1 MTDNVLLRFLT
12 RGLIDVGGDDAK
24 LDRLRATAADLARV
38 LESAPSKAIPFALIA
53 FDPQAPAA
61 DPVVKE
67 ALEIL
72 QQKWTTY
79 VNTFSG
85 TPVAVVR
92 ALLLDALAL
101 AAKNDDRIGAAF
113 VASARNTLPL
123 MEAGHEQE
131 IWDELVRE
139 IEARIDARA
148 EAEWATPASI
158 LVPAL
163 DFEFTAPEPGQP
175 KRKPI
180 DREGLKT
187 GIRAAS
193 GPHYQNAQGNQVATN
208 GNPQWPTNNQTVWVT
223 EFGERLTKAIA
234 DAVDV
239 SVGSLVLPEID
250 LSEPLQTLAGGVAG
264 HVDRALNAVSAATAG
279 IQRRAN
285 LLWWKEARYSPS
297 AQASYRE
304 LSPRSAATLMAFD
317 MQGHVPVY
325 SPASVSAFLFEAV
338 IGLPTIEAKRSYGIL
353 ELVDDAQKDGRLST
367 LREKLAKMFAR
378 PGGRTPVLSLIAY
391 PDLLASK
398 KPEDF
403 RRLTGVPAET
413 ELTLPQWSTWV
424 FRELQGAAATT
435 PKAEAKAA
443 PQEEAPAA

>member
-1 MTDNVLLRFLT
+1 MTNNVLLRFLT

-24 LDRLRATAADLARV
+24 LDRLRAAAADLAAV
-38 LESAPSKAIPFALIA
+38 LVSAPSKAIPFALIA
-53 FDPQAPAA
+53 FDPQAPAG

-67 ALEIL
+67 ALDIL

-92 ALLLDALAL
+92 AMLLDALAQ
-101 AAKNDDRIGAAF
+101 AAAHDDRVGAAF

-148 EAEWATPASI
+148 EAEWATPSSI
-158 LVPAL
+158 VVPPL
-163 DFEFTAPEPGQP
+163 EVEVSAPEPG
-175 KRKPI
+175 KATRKAV
-180 DREGLKT
+180 DREALKT

-193 GPHYQNAQGNQVATN
+193 GPHYQNAQGTQVATS
-208 GNPQWPTNNQTVWVT
+208 GNPQWPTNNQTLWVT
-223 EFGERLTKAIA
+223 EFGERLAKSIA
-234 DAVDV
+234 DAIDN
-239 SVGSLVLPEID
+239 SVGSLALPQVD
-250 LSEPLQTLAGGVAG
+250 LSGPLETLAEDVAG
-264 HVDRALNAVSAATAG
+264 HVDQALKAVSSATAG
-279 IQRRAN
+279 LQRRAN

-297 AQASYRE
+297 AQASYRD

-317 MQGHVPVY
+317 MQERVPVY

-338 IGLPTIEAKRSYGIL
+338 VGLPTIEPERSYGIL
-353 ELVDDAQKDGRLST
+353 ELVADAQQDDRLSP
-367 LREKLAKMFAR
+367 LREKLAKTFAR
-378 PGGRTPVLSLIAY
+378 PAGRAAVLSLVAY
-391 PDLLASK
+391 PDLIASK

-403 RRLTGVPAET
+403 RRLTGVPADT

-424 FRELQGAAATT
+424 YRELQAVAATAEPHEPKMT
-435 PKAEAKAA
+435 P
-443 PQEEAPAA
+443 EEAPVA

>member
-1 MTDNVLLRFLT
+1 MTNNVLLRFLT

-24 LDRLRATAADLARV
+24 LDRLRAAAADLAAA
-38 LESAPSKAIPFALIA
+38 LKNAPSKAIPFALIA
-53 FDPQAPAA
+53 FDPQAPAG

-67 ALEIL
+67 ALDIL

-92 ALLLDALAL
+92 AMLLDALAQ
-101 AAKNDDRIGAAF
+101 AAAEDDRIGAAF

-148 EAEWATPASI
+148 EAEWATPSSI
-158 LVPAL
+158 AVSPL
-163 DFEFTAPEPGQP
+163 EFDVSAPEPGQATP
-175 KRKPI
+175 RTV
-180 DREGLKT
+180 DREALKA

-193 GPHYQNAQGNQVATN
+193 GPHYQNAQGNQVATS
-208 GNPQWPTNNQTVWVT
+208 GNPNWPSSNQPVWVT
-223 EFGERLTKAIA
+223 EFGDRLAKSIA
-234 DAVDV
+234 DAIDGA
-239 SVGSLVLPEID
+239 VGSVSLPPVD
-250 LSEPLQTLAGGVAG
+250 LAGPLEALAEGVEG
-264 HVDRALNAVSAATAG
+264 HVDQALQAVSSATAG
-279 IQRRAN
+279 LQRRAD

-304 LSPRSAATLMAFD
+304 LSSRSAAMLMAFD
-317 MQGHVPVY
+317 MQQRVPVY
-325 SPASVSAFLFEAV
+325 SPASVAAFLFESV
-338 IGLPTIEAKRSYGIL
+338 VGLPTIEAERTYGIL
-353 ELVDDAQKDGRLST
+353 DLVADAQQDGRLAPV
-367 LREKLAKMFAR
+367 RDRLAKTFAR
-378 PGGRTPVLSLIAY
+378 PAGRAAVLSLVAY
-391 PDLLASK
+391 PDLIASK

-424 FRELQGAAATT
+424 YRELQAVAATAEPHA
-435 PKAEAKAA
+435 PKMTS
-443 PQEEAPAA
+443 EEAPIA

>member
-24 LDRLRATAADLARV
+24 LDRLRATAADIAGV
-38 LESAPSKAIPFALIA
+38 LESAPFKAIPFALIA
-53 FDPQAPAA
+53 FDPQAPAG

-72 QQKWTTY
+72 QQRWTTY

-85 TPVAVVR
+85 TPVAVAR
-92 ALLLDALAL
+92 ALLLDALAQ

-113 VASARNTLPL
+113 VALARNTLPL

-148 EAEWATPASI
+148 EVEWATPSSI
-158 LVPAL
+158 VVQPLEFEVSVPDPRQA
-163 DFEFTAPEPGQP
+163 T
-175 KRKPI
+175 RKPV
-180 DREGLKT
+180 DREALKT

-193 GPHYQNAQGNQVATN
+193 GPNFQNAQGTQVATN
-208 GNPQWPTNNQTVWVT
+208 GNPHWPTSNQPVWVT
-223 EFGERLTKAIA
+223 EFGERLAKSIA
-234 DAVDV
+234 DAIDG
-239 SVGSLVLPEID
+239 SVGSLALPPVD
-250 LSEPLQTLAGGVAG
+250 LSKPLKTLANGVAE
-264 HVDRALNAVSAATAG
+264 HVDQALNAVSAATAG
-279 IQRRAN
+279 LQRRAN

-317 MQGHVPVY
+317 MHGHVPVY

-338 IGLPTIEAKRSYGIL
+338 IGLPTIDAKRSYGIL
-353 ELVDDAQKDGRLST
+353 GLVDDAQKDDRLSSF
-367 LREKLAKMFAR
+367 REQLAKTYAR
-378 PGGRTPVLSLIAY
+378 PAGRTPVLSLVAY

-403 RRLTGVPAET
+403 RRLTGIPAET

-424 FRELQGAAATT
+424 FRELQAAAATT
-435 PKAEAKAA
+435 LKPELKVA
-443 PQEEAPAA
+443 PQEAPAA

>member
-24 LDRLRATAADLARV
+24 LDRLGATAADLARV
-38 LESAPSKAIPFALIA
+38 LESAPAKAIPFALIA
-53 FDPQAPAA
+53 FDPQAPAG

-67 ALEIL
+67 VLEIL

-85 TPVAVVR
+85 TPVGVVR
-92 ALLLDALAL
+92 ALLLDALAQ

-158 LVPAL
+158 VLPAL
-163 DFEFTAPEPGQP
+163 DFEFSAPEPGQP
-175 KRKPI
+175 KRKPV
-180 DREGLKT
+180 DREALKA

-193 GPHYQNAQGNQVATN
+193 GPQYQNAQGAQATN
-208 GNPQWPTNNQTVWVT
+208 GNPQWPANNQAWVT
-223 EFGERLTKAIA
+223 EFGERLAKSIA

-250 LSEPLQTLAGGVAG
+250 LSEPLQTLAGDVAG
-264 HVDRALNAVSAATAG
+264 HVDQALNAVSAATAG
-279 IQRRAN
+279 LQRRAN

-325 SPASVSAFLFEAV
+325 SPASVPAFLFEAV
-338 IGLPTIEAKRSYGIL
+338 IGLPTIEAKRSYGIF
-353 ELVDDAQKDGRLST
+353 ELVDDAQKDDRLSS
-367 LREKLAKMFAR
+367 LREKLAKTFAR
-378 PGGRTPVLSLIAY
+378 PAGRTPVLSLIAY

-435 PKAEAKAA
+435 LKAEAKAA
-443 PQEEAPAA
+443 PREAPAA